1 MIKLNTII
9 SFTPLQLIGVFL
21 STCAAIVTILAAIN
35 AINAFLDKWKS
46 KKQKPEDIQNDKIA
60 NIEKMLMDHD
70 KRFEKYDEILNKD
83 SERLEK
89 IEESMRIDRKGFLAL
104 IKHAIDGND
113 IESLKE
119 SRKELEE
126 YLINKA

>member
-1 MIKLNTII
+1 MNTII

-35 AINAFLDKWKS
+35 AINAFLDKWKA

-60 NIEKMLMDHD
+60 NIEKILLDHD
-70 KRFEKYDEILNKD
+70 KRFEKYDVILKKD
-83 SERLEK
+83 SERLEA
-89 IEESMRIDRKGFLAL
+89 IEESMKIDRKGFLAL

>member
-1 MIKLNTII
+1 MNTII

-21 STCAAIVTILAAIN
+21 SICAAIVTILAAVN
-35 AINAFLDKWKS
+35 AINSLFEKWR
-46 KKQKPEDIQNDKIA
+46 KKKKKPEEIQNDKIA

-70 KRFEKYDEILNKD
+70 KRFEKYDEILKKD
-83 SERLEK
+83 SERLEA
-89 IEESMRIDRKGFLAL
+89 IEESMKIDRKGFLAL